1 MDELRTLTFVAPSLN
16 EYTIREQN
24 GADEDILTNP
34 VDIANL
40 MNLSKFIAA
49 IVVKTTATHSGK
61 LTVQDALDL
70 PLLDRHCI
78 LLQSRIFSLGETLD
92 IKYTWPNSKGK
103 ATMYEEDLRNY
114 LFNDYRVAPS
124 DEELE
129 EKPYALPYYLEPSKL
144 KGVEYSLKSGKVI
157 SFDCLTGNS
166 EQYIANLPAEKKT
179 RNIELIAR
187 NLKLQ
192 VNGVF
197 ETVTNFALFSVKDMV
212 ELRKYINTYDP
223 VYEGLTEL
231 ENPYTHEK
239 TMYPI
244 IASTS
249 FFFLTEE

>member
-1 MDELRTLTFVAPSLN
+1 MDELRTLTFVAPSLT

-34 VDIANL
+34 VDITTL

-49 IVVKTTATHSGK
+49 IVVKTTATASGK
-61 LTVQDALDL
+61 LTVQDALNL

-78 LLQSRIFSLGETLD
+78 LIQSRIFSLGEMLD
-92 IKYTWPNSKGK
+92 IKYTWPNNKVP
-103 ATMYEEDLRNY
+103 TMYEEDLRNY
-114 LFNDYRVAPS
+114 LFDDYRVAPS
-124 DEELE
+124 DQELE
-129 EKPYALPYYLEPSKL
+129 DKPYALPYYLEPSKL
-144 KGVEYSLKSGKVI
+144 KGVEYTLKSGKVI

-179 RNIELIAR
+179 RNIELVAR

-192 VNGVF
+192 VNGIF
-197 ETVTNFALFSVKDMV
+197 ETVTNFALFSVRDMV

-231 ENPYTHEK
+231 ENPVTGEK
-239 TMYPI
+239 EMYPI